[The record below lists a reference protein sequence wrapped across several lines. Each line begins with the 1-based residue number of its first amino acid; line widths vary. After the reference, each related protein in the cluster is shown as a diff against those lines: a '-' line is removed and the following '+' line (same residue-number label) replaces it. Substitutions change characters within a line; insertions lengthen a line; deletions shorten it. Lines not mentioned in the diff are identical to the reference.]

1 MGTSQRSTANPQPP
15 PSSSKAH
22 LPTSKV
28 VKAFNHIYAAA
39 LTTDG
44 QPRGTSNRRALA
56 IAGDDAAAKA
66 TIAKLIDEFG
76 FDTVDIGPLKESG
89 EFSATLPATVHVGQP
104 LNCARIWLRPNALRH
119 HELHWAGRPVLSG
132 LTRLPGGSALQSHR
146 GAEPDAGS
154 RDLRGYLRSPRLG
167 STA

>member
-89 EFSATLPATVHVGQP
+89 EFSATLPATVH
-104 LNCARIWLRPNALRH
+104 AALRRNY
-119 HELHWAGRPVLSG
+119 AGTSQRPSA
-132 LTRLPGGSALQSHR
+132 TRTSS
-146 GAEPDAGS
+146 EE
-154 RDLRGYLRSPRLG
+154 
-167 STA
+167 